1 MIETVI
7 KQSFEEENE
16 TASVKFEDQEF
27 EQGVLINSSLIK
39 NDWRNHVPVDIQEC
53 WGELTDREQKLIFII
68 TEILADTE

>member
-7 KQSFEEENE
+7 KQSFEEENA

-27 EQGVLINSSLIK
+27 EQGNFISSSLIK
-39 NDWRNHVPVDIQEC
+39 NDWRNHVPVDIQKC
-53 WGELTDREQKLIFII
+53 WGDLTDREQKLIFII